1 MFHLM
6 YRLSDRGFWFYPV
19 KCCQDLF
26 ETEDQRRTDL
36 TEVGI
41 LDGLPI

>member
-6 YRLSDRGFWFYPV
+6 YSMSDRGKGFYPV
-19 KCCQDLF
+19 KCGQDLF